1 MILERPHGRALAAAL
16 VALGLAAC
24 AGSAREQPSAEQ
36 LDTTAVQS
44 QAEYV
49 IGPRDVLRIS
59 VWREDALT
67 LPEVEVRLDG
77 KISMPLVDD
86 VQAAGL
92 TPLQLKA
99 ELTERLKEFVAAPQI
114 TVIVTQVG
122 SKLVYILGEVNREGP
137 IAMQPDMR
145 VLDAISLAGGLNV
158 FAGKSRIKIIRNQGT
173 APAAEFNFDYDD
185 FVDGADLAQNILLLP
200 GDTIIVPEERPF
212 WQ

>member
-1 MILERPHGRALAAAL
+1 MIPQRPHGRALAAAL

-24 AGSAREQPSAEQ
+24 AGTVREQPSAEQ
-36 LDTTAVQS
+36 LDTGAVQS

-49 IGPRDVLRIS
+49 IGPRDKLRIS

-77 KISMPLVDD
+77 KISMPLIDD

-92 TPLQLKA
+92 TPLQLKQ
-99 ELTERLKEFVAAPQI
+99 ELTERLKEFVAAPQV
-114 TVIVTQVG
+114 TVIVTEVG

-137 IAMQPDMR
+137 IGMQPNMR
-145 VLDAISLAGGLNV
+145 ILDAISLSGGLNP
-158 FAGKSRIKIIRNQGT
+158 FAGKSRIKVIRSQGPT
-173 APAAEFNFDYDD
+173 PAEFNFDYDAYI
-185 FVDGADLAQNILLLP
+185 DGEDLAQNILLLP